1 MEVIHSVIYSLCLEV
16 VVEEDKVENLMFR
29 KPKVKESNNKS
40 NLKMFSKVS
49 HLNSN
54 IKDKETAKDVK
65 EKEEAKS
72 KNVPNAKDKD
82 KSSKPSKWDS

>member
-1 MEVIHSVIYSLCLEV
+1 M
-16 VVEEDKVENLMFR
+16 EEDKVENLMSR
-29 KPKVKESNNKS
+29 KPRVKESNNKS
-40 NLKMFSKVS
+40 NLKMFSKEFPS
-49 HLNSN
+49 NSN

-72 KNVPNAKDKD
+72 RNAPNAKDKD